1 LAINDPD
8 AFEMQE
14 FTGIDIFEPGSII
27 ERDVDWNRLFH
38 ILLLTGAAFG
48 LAIGLTVVLMIPLMA
63 SGLIAV
69 DLITG
74 SIYLDPLAIIIT
86 TFASLGFIVTPIWYV
101 RKNGYSLSSL
111 GIKNMKSLKEGVLG
125 IVFGGALLVANLL
138 VSLLIGFAFG
148 VPDTE
153 VGFFVVETLFEVAL
167 WVILMFAVVGFSE
180 ELLFRGFLQ
189 RRIELYFN
197 NRRSNPGL
205 YALII
210 TSFIFALIHL
220 DPFGLLNRFVLGL
233 ILGYLAQRRNYSI
246 MAPTMAH
253 GFNNAAVI
261 VLVFLGF

>member
-1 LAINDPD
+1 LAIDDPD

-14 FTGIDIFEPGSII
+14 FTGIDIFEPGTII

-38 ILLLTGAAFG
+38 VLLLTGAAFG

-63 SGLIAV
+63 SGLIVV

-86 TFASLGFIVTPIWYV
+86 TFASMGFIVPPIWYV

-111 GIKNMKSLKEGVLG
+111 GIKNMKSLKEGFLG
-125 IVFGGALLVANLL
+125 IAFGGALLVANLL
-138 VSLLIGFAFG
+138 VSLLIGFVFG

-189 RRIELYFN
+189 RRMEMYFSQ
-197 NRRSNPGL
+197 RRPRAGL

-220 DPFGLLNRFVLGL
+220 DPFGLPNRFVLGL
-233 ILGYLAQRRNYSI
+233 ILGYLAQKRKYSI
-246 MAPTMAH
+246 MAPTVAH
-253 GFNNAAVI
+253 GFNNAAVVI
-261 VLVFLGF
+261 LVFLGF